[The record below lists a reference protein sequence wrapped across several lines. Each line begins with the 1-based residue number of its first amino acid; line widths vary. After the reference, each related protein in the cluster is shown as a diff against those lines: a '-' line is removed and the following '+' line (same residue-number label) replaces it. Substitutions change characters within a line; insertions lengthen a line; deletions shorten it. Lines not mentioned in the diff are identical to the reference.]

1 MNSLQTRIA
10 VLLISAIVMVML
22 LASYTATRVMQ
33 PPAPQATMEPLARQ
47 IHAILA
53 LQGYGPSQYRP
64 GALQP
69 APAGG
74 EPDEI
79 MSRVLTKALGQTGVP
94 LTARVTRLSG
104 QQSLTASVQV
114 AQNGWL
120 IVEIPD
126 LTPPPGRWKVLA
138 IWLTLILA
146 GTTAVS
152 TYAARRLTRPL
163 QMLEDAVD
171 RVGPDG
177 TLDHIPE
184 TGSGEVR
191 AAARA
196 LNRLSIQLKR
206 AMDSR
211 MRLVAAAGH
220 DLRTPMTRMRLRA
233 EFIEDKD
240 DRAKWLS
247 DLEELDLIADSAIRL
262 VREEVGA
269 DGSEPL
275 RLDRLLAQIGR
286 ELRSLGQPVTLEA
299 LAPLTVH
306 AGPIALK
313 RALRNLIANAAT
325 HGGGARVG
333 LTQAVTQIGPQVG
346 GTAGTKARTEAVI
359 RIEDDGPGVPAETL
373 DRIFEPFFRV
383 DQARRKSFPGAGL
396 GLAIAS
402 EIIQRFGG
410 RIEICNRSPQG
421 LLQICRLPCADAD
434 RTASEDMGQDGAA

>member
-10 VLLISAIVMVML
+10 ALLISAIVMVML
-22 LASYTATRVMQ
+22 LASYAATRVMQ

-47 IHAILA
+47 IHAMLA
-53 LQGYGPSQYRP
+53 LQGHGPQQDRP
-64 GALQP
+64 GVLQTD
-69 APAGG
+69 PAGG
-74 EPDEI
+74 APDEI
-79 MSRVLTKALGQTGVP
+79 MSHVLSKALGKTGAP
-94 LTARVTRLSG
+94 LSARVTRLDG
-104 QQSLTASVQV
+104 QQSLTASVKV
-114 AQNGWL
+114 GDSGWL

-126 LTPPPGRWKVLA
+126 MTPPPGRWKVLV
-138 IWLTLILA
+138 IWLALILA

-163 QMLEDAVD
+163 LMLEDAVD

-196 LNRLSIQLKR
+196 LNRLSTQLKR

-233 EFIEDKD
+233 EFIEDED
-240 DRAKWLS
+240 ERAKWLS

-269 DGSEPL
+269 DGLEPL
-275 RLDRLLAQIGR
+275 RLDRLIEQIGR
-286 ELRSLGQPVTLEA
+286 ELRGLGQPVTLGA
-299 LAPLTVH
+299 LAPLTVS

-333 LTQAVTQIGPQVG
+333 LARVG
-346 GTAGTKARTEAVI
+346 SEAVI
-359 RIEDDGPGVPAETL
+359 RIEDDGPGVPPETL

-410 RIEICNRSPQG
+410 GIEIRNRSPHG
-421 LLQICRLPCADAD
+421 LLQICRLPCAQAD
-434 RTASEDMGQDGAA
+434 ETTSPLAGRDGDDRRFTESAAR